1 MALVNPHVRCYLQM
15 RRCAV
20 PGHPSDF
27 YKEVLSVLLDENLL
41 RRPPLE
47 ADQEF
52 SPNEQMELT
61 QLMSLPQERQ

>member
-1 MALVNPHVRCYLQM
+1 M
-15 RRCAV
+15 
-20 PGHPSDF
+20 PGHPSYF

-47 ADQEF
+47 AYQEF